1 MKAIWQEARALFS
14 QKAYRI
20 CMIFTAIM
28 TYGTLI
34 LHPTVGI
41 DDTAWKVYYI
51 DGVSAVMGRWVLHVI
66 NEIFP
71 IATYNPYIVEGSF
84 LCLFVLFHS
93 M

>member
-51 DGVSAVMGRWVLHVI
+51 DGVSAVMALISQKQFKDAEKSLSCFWFYSRVFLGK
-66 NEIFP
+66 IF
-71 IATYNPYIVEGSF
+71 
-84 LCLFVLFHS
+84 
-93 M
+93 